1 LVLAGTGLWPTITG
15 STTGA
20 KYVLMYKWEPGL
32 ALELI
37 EREKINAIT
46 AVPTIVWQLLEH
58 PDVDKRD
65 ISSFDTMMVLI
76 GRC

>member
-1 LVLAGTGLWPTITG
+1 
-15 STTGA
+15 
-20 KYVLMYKWEPGL
+20 MYKWEPGL